1 MKSRSSRVVWITGA
15 SSGIGWTLAEVFAAR
30 GDQVIASARSV
41 DLLRK
46 LKHSI
51 EAKGGRCEIARMDVR
66 SEKNVSATAR
76 ELLKRVKHIDILV
89 NNAGITYFKEF
100 LATTTKEFDN
110 VVNTNLRGL
119 FLTTKGVLPSML
131 KRKMGLIINVL
142 SFAAKTTYTRS
153 GAYAASKSG
162 AEAMMN
168 VLRAELREKGIGVM
182 NVYPGAVLTPMWL
195 PKHRQKYSNQML
207 EPQEV
212 AELIYEASVRAKS
225 VMVEE
230 LIIRP
235 PGGDLSV

>member
-1 MKSRSSRVVWITGA
+1 M
-15 SSGIGWTLAEVFAAR
+15 
-30 GDQVIASARSV
+30 

-76 ELLKRVKHIDILV
+76 ELLMRVKHIDILV
-89 NNAGITYFKEF
+89 NNAGITYFKDF

-110 VVNTNLRGL
+110 VISTNLRGL
-119 FLTTKGVLPSML
+119 FLTAKGVLPSML
-131 KRKMGLIINVL
+131 KRKTGLIINVL
-142 SFAAKTTYTRS
+142 SFAAKTTYTKS

-182 NVYPGAVLTPMWL
+182 NVYPGAVLTRMWL

-235 PGGDLSV
+235 PGGDLRV

>member
-76 ELLKRVKHIDILV
+76 ELLMRVRHIDILV

-100 LATTTKEFDN
+100 LATTTREFDN
-110 VVNTNLRGL
+110 VTNTNLRGL
-119 FLTTKGVLPSML
+119 FLTTKGVLPSMV
-131 KRKMGLIINVL
+131 KRKTGLIINIL
-142 SFAAKTTYTRS
+142 S
-153 GAYAASKSG
+153 
-162 AEAMMN
+162 
-168 VLRAELREKGIGVM
+168 
-182 NVYPGAVLTPMWL
+182 
-195 PKHRQKYSNQML
+195 
-207 EPQEV
+207 
-212 AELIYEASVRAKS
+212 
-225 VMVEE
+225 
-230 LIIRP
+230 
-235 PGGDLSV
+235 

>member
-1 MKSRSSRVVWITGA
+1 M
-15 SSGIGWTLAEVFAAR
+15 LAEVFAAR

-41 DLLRK
+41 HLLRQ

-51 EAKGGRCEIARMDVR
+51 EAKRGRCEIARMDVR
-66 SEKNVSATAR
+66 NEKNVSATTR
-76 ELLKRVKHIDILV
+76 ELLMQVKHIDILV
-89 NNAGITYFKEF
+89 NNAGITYFKDF

-110 VVNTNLRGL
+110 VISTNLRGL
-119 FLTTKGVLPSML
+119 FLTAKSVLPSML
-131 KRKMGLIINVL
+131 KRKTGLIINVL
-142 SFAAKTTYTRS
+142 SFAAKTTYTKS

-168 VLRAELREKGIGVM
+168 VLRAELRGKGIGVM

-195 PKHRQKYSNQML
+195 PKHRRKYSKQML

-212 AELIYEASVRAKS
+212 AELIYDASVRAKS

-235 PGGDLSV
+235 PGGDLRL